1 MREIALNVAVVFA
14 LIVCGGVFAAAEM
27 SLVSLRDSQV
37 QGLAARSRRGAT
49 VARLVAD
56 PNRFL
61 SAGQIGVTFSGFL
74 SASFGA
80 TTLAEEVTPLLVH
93 AGFSESVAHIL
104 AVIVITVLVSYFSIV
119 LSELT
124 AKRLALANPEKFALA
139 LGPFVDYLAQLARPA
154 IWLLGRS
161 TNAAVRLLGGDP
173 HVKRDEITDAE
184 LRDLVSSTSTL
195 SIEERR
201 IVGDVFD
208 AGSRA
213 IVEVMVPRPDV
224 DFLDASMLVSEA
236 SAMVVRTRHHSRY
249 PVIRGS
255 ADDVIGFVHVRDLF
269 DPANPARPYLR
280 TGDVARAIPM
290 LPTTALILPALN
302 QMRAQGAHMAV
313 VVDEYG
319 GTDGIVTVEDLVE
332 ELVGE
337 IRDEFDPISVRPVLG
352 PGGVV
357 EVDGTLNLSDLE
369 DVTSLELPDG
379 PYETVAGFVIAQ
391 LGRLPAVGDE
401 VESAGY
407 RLRVTETERRR
418 IARVQVTAPT
428 PVDSGPPS
436 AADPGVTS
444 VEPGVERSAAS
455 GG

>member
-1 MREIALNVAVVFA
+1 M
-14 LIVCGGVFAAAEM
+14 
-27 SLVSLRDSQV
+27 
-37 QGLAARSRRGAT
+37 
-49 VARLVAD
+49 
-56 PNRFL
+56 
-61 SAGQIGVTFSGFL
+61 
-74 SASFGA
+74 
-80 TTLAEEVTPLLVH
+80 
-93 AGFSESVAHIL
+93 
-104 AVIVITVLVSYFSIV
+104 
-119 LSELT
+119 
-124 AKRLALANPEKFALA
+124 
-139 LGPFVDYLAQLARPA
+139 
-154 IWLLGRS
+154 
-161 TNAAVRLLGGDP
+161 
-173 HVKRDEITDAE
+173 
-184 LRDLVSSTSTL
+184 
-195 SIEERR
+195 
-201 IVGDVFD
+201 
-208 AGSRA
+208 
-213 IVEVMVPRPDV
+213 
-224 DFLDASMLVSEA
+224 
-236 SAMVVRTRHHSRY
+236 
-249 PVIRGS
+249 
-255 ADDVIGFVHVRDLF
+255 IGFVHVRDLF

-280 TGDVARAIPM
+280 TGDVARVIPM

-428 PVDSGPPS
+428 PVDAGPPP
-436 AADPGVTS
+436 AADSGVSS